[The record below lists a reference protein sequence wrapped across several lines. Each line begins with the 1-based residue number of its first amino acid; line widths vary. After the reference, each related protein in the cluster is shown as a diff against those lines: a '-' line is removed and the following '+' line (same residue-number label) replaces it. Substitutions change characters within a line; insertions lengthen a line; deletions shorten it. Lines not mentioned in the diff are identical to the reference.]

1 MRFVQNKGKDAG
13 KTGPH
18 PETGL
23 VSGRSSIRAALHAL
37 ADLLSPPCCLACGQI
52 LPFSALPLLCADC
65 QAQLRW
71 IEPPLCA
78 CCGLPGQEGRDQL
91 CQACRKQRP
100 AFALARSPLLYGPP
114 LREAL
119 LHFKF
124 HHDFAWLPSLAA
136 LCRASALLADLTVPD
151 WILPVPLHLS
161 RLRERGFNQSLLLA
175 RACFPAWR
183 SRIRADLLLRT
194 RSTVPQSSL
203 DGAARRSN
211 LHAAFAV
218 PRKEDVRGKSL
229 LLVDD
234 VFTTGTTVQV
244 CAEALQ
250 QAGALR
256 VEVFTPARSVPWL
269 LKPGSP
275 LPAPGQSQR

>member
-1 MRFVQNKGKDAG
+1 MRAN
-13 KTGPH
+13 
-18 PETGL
+18 
-23 VSGRSSIRAALHAL
+23 SGRGTGSIREALRAL

-52 LPFSALPLLCADC
+52 LPCSALPLLCAGC

-71 IEPPLCA
+71 IEAPLCA
-78 CCGLPGQEGRDQL
+78 CCGLPL
-91 CQACRKQRP
+91 QAGTSPVCGDCRKQPP
-100 AFALARSPLLYGPP
+100 AFALARSPLLYAAP
-114 LREAL
+114 LRDAIL
-119 LHFKF
+119 NFKF
-124 HHDFAWLPSLAA
+124 HHDFVWLPSLAA
-136 LCRASALLADLTVPD
+136 LCRASALLAEFTEPD
-151 WILPVPLHLS
+151 WILPVPLHQS

-175 RACFPAWR
+175 RACFPEWR
-183 SRIRADLLLRT
+183 QRIRADLLLRT
-194 RSTVPQSSL
+194 RKTAPQSSL

-211 LHAAFAV
+211 LHAAFTV
-218 PRKEDVRGKSL
+218 PQKEYLRGKSL

-275 LPAPGQSQR
+275 LPAPGQSQL

>member
-1 MRFVQNKGKDAG
+1 MRAN
-13 KTGPH
+13 
-18 PETGL
+18 
-23 VSGRSSIRAALHAL
+23 SGRGMDSIREALRAL

-52 LPFSALPLLCADC
+52 LPCSALPLLCADC

-71 IEPPLCA
+71 IEAPLCA
-78 CCGLPGQEGRDQL
+78 CCGLPL
-91 CQACRKQRP
+91 QAGTSPVCGDCRKQPP
-100 AFALARSPLLYGPP
+100 AFALARSPLLYAAP
-114 LREAL
+114 LRDAIL
-119 LHFKF
+119 SFKF
-124 HHDFAWLPSLAA
+124 HHDFVWLPSLAA
-136 LCRASALLADLTVPD
+136 LCRASALLAEFTEPD
-151 WILPVPLHLS
+151 WILPVPLHQS

-175 RACFPAWR
+175 RACFPEWR
-183 SRIRADLLLRT
+183 QRIRADLLLRT
-194 RSTVPQSSL
+194 RKTAPQSSL

-218 PRKEDVRGKSL
+218 SRTENLRGKSL

-275 LPAPGQSQR
+275 LPAPGQSQL